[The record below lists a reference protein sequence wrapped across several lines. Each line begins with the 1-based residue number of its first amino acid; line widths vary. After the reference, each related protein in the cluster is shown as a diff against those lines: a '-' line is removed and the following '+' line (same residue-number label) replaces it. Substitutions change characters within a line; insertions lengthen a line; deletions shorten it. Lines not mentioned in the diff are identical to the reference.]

1 MYGSDGPG
9 GGSGGP
15 GGGSGGPGGHW
26 ASRAVGSISNPP
38 VSEAGSIFPG
48 TPYSLRINKVL
59 FCRLSWS
66 FLSINKVLFF
76 RFWYTLLLIN
86 EVLFFKVLVSF

>member
-26 ASRAVGSISNPP
+26 ASSVIGKISNTP
-38 VSEAGSIFPG
+38 VSEAGSIFHG
-48 TPYSLRINKVL
+48 TP
-59 FCRLSWS
+59 C
-66 FLSINKVLFF
+66 
-76 RFWYTLLLIN
+76 TLL
-86 EVLFFKVLVSF
+86 

>member
-1 MYGSDGPG
+1 MKDHQNHPQDHENHLQDHQNHTYKEPPQGGAAYWWDSDGPG

-26 ASRAVGSISNPP
+26 ASSVVGNISNPP

-48 TPYSLRINKVL
+48 ALYSK
-59 FCRLSWS
+59 
-66 FLSINKVLFF
+66 
-76 RFWYTLLLIN
+76 TL
-86 EVLFFKVLVSF
+86 

>member
-1 MYGSDGPG
+1 MGSEMCIRDSPQGGAAYWEGSDGPG

-26 ASRAVGSISNPP
+26 ASSVIGKISNTP

-48 TPYSLRINKVL
+48 TPYTKNQFFGLGAFNA
-59 FCRLSWS
+59 
-66 FLSINKVLFF
+66 FLIQVKPMSKNAP
-76 RFWYTLLLIN
+76 R
-86 EVLFFKVLVSF
+86 